1 MILSE
6 NEIRVLIRAAIAESI
21 KYNKSKTG
29 KGLGMEYLYALL
41 QPALIDMG
49 NLDMAK
55 IELPSHYTQEEW
67 EFPEDKLKDKGSEIR
82 KKPSTI
88 KHDVYDADIVQN
100 SLDPAEDLKIK

>member
-6 NEIRVLIRAAIAESI
+6 NEIRVLIRTAIAESI
-21 KYNKSKTG
+21 KRNNSKTG

-49 NLDMAK
+49 NLEMTK

-67 EFPEDKLKDKGSEIR
+67 VYPEDELKDKGAEIR
-82 KKPSTI
+82 KKPSTM
-88 KHDVYDADIVQN
+88 KYDVYDADFVQN
-100 SLDPAEDLKIK
+100 NLDPAEDLKIK